1 MHTRGEQWEMG
12 PYFGSGIK
20 IEWFEMSVRG
30 AMTASSIRY
39 YMDRTHRIF
48 LPHTRG
54 VDVGRGVPE
63 NNVVYFMR
71 VLNSLSSP

>member
-1 MHTRGEQWEMG
+1 MA
-12 PYFGSGIK
+12 S
-20 IEWFEMSVRG
+20 
-30 AMTASSIRY
+30 SSIRY